1 MTNQQAPQASG
12 ADLARQAL
20 AAYKTGRTP
29 GTGPAPRK
37 KPRHTRT
44 DRAGGR
50 DPQTFGS
57 ILARISSE
65 QNWTPAL
72 NGGNLLDR
80 FDELCPQYAG
90 KVQALEFREATGML
104 ILRPSSDVWA
114 AQLRL
119 LGDQLRKQI
128 NTKLGDEVVKELRL
142 ARVGNLTA
150 KPADSTPVSQQPA
163 AAAVPP
169 PAAPNP
175 YYLETLAVA
184 RAHRPDRTDHLAP
197 AVRDAARAQDEALR
211 AHREPEDAFTE
222 AAAQQE
228 RLERQAGPEPGSPEA
243 IHRAAIAR
251 KYAGDREPRRLFAA
265 S

>member
-1 MTNQQAPQASG
+1 MTEPTATG

-20 AAYKTGRTP
+20 NAYKAGRTP

-37 KPRHTRT
+37 KTRSTRT
-44 DRAGGR
+44 DRTGGR
-50 DPQTFGS
+50 DPQAFGAVLGR
-57 ILARISSE
+57 IATEQGWKTNLA
-65 QNWTPAL
+65 
-72 NGGNLLDR
+72 GGNILDR

-90 KVQALEFREATGML
+90 KVQPLEFREDTGML

-128 NTKLGDEVVKELRL
+128 NTKLGSEVVKELGL

-150 KPADSTPVSQQPA
+150 KPADSSPVPQQPA

-184 RAHRPDRTDHLAP
+184 RAHRPDRVDHLAP
-197 AVRDAARAQDEALR
+197 AVRDAARAQDKALR

-228 RLERQAGPEPGSPEA
+228 LLERQAGPEPGSAEA

-251 KYAGDREPRRLFAA
+251 KYSGDREPRRLFAA

>member
-1 MTNQQAPQASG
+1 MTEQTTQPVTG

-20 AAYKTGRTP
+20 NGYKAGRTP
-29 GTGPAPRK
+29 GTGRAPRK
-37 KPRHTRT
+37 KTGSTRT
-44 DRAGGR
+44 DRTGGR
-50 DPQTFGS
+50 DPQPFAA
-57 ILARISSE
+57 ILGRMATE
-65 QNWTPAL
+65 QGWNTNL
-72 NGGNLLDR
+72 QGGNILDR

-90 KVQALEFREATGML
+90 KVQALEFREDTGML

-128 NTKLGDEVVKELRL
+128 NTKLGSEVVRELGL
-142 ARVGNLTA
+142 ARVGNLDT
-150 KPADSTPVSQQPA
+150 KPPEHTRAPQEAPA
-163 AAAVPP
+163 ATTP

-197 AVRDAARAQDEALR
+197 AVRDAVRAQDEALR
-211 AHREPEDAFTE
+211 ANREPDDAFTE

-228 RLERQAGPEPGSPEA
+228 LLERKAGPQADSPEA
-243 IHRAAIAR
+243 IRLAAIAR